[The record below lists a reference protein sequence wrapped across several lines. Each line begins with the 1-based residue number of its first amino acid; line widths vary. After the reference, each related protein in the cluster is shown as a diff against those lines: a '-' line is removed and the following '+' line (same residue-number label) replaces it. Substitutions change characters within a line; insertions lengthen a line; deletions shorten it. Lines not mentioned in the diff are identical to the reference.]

1 MVHRNLVSWL
11 MWLFAK
17 RVPRPVQSR
26 RAALLCLWVAVFAPG
41 WGQEPPPP
49 PEPNYAFFSGIVEE
63 FSDSRI
69 TVSRVLP
76 GKPTETRS
84 FVINSGTKVE
94 GRIQDKARVTVGFE
108 TRDDGDVAVRII
120 VRPQKARSSV

>member
-11 MWLFAK
+11 MWLFAQ

-26 RAALLCLWVAVFAPG
+26 RIALLCLCFAAFTAS

-49 PEPNYAFFSGIVEE
+49 SEPNYAFFSGIVEE
-63 FSDSRI
+63 FSDARI

-84 FVINSGTKVE
+84 FIINSGTKVE
-94 GRIQDKARVTVGFE
+94 GRIDNKSRVTVGFE

-120 VRPQKARSSV
+120 VRPQKGRSSF